1 MESLSGSGQAG
12 IGIRDCTLQ
21 VRVLRLVSA
30 LASASLA
37 GLAGVGTTGDL
48 IGITTVSFSIITA
61 TSPTAVSSS
70 IATTLI
76 AHVRA
81 AGSMAGPVFAAGA
94 RRGVGGLVEAQSRSS
109 RLQRRTAQPP
119 AIRARSAALIMGA
132 RRRAFPLA
140 DSRDSAVSTAAE
152 A

>member
-30 LASASLA
+30 LASASLV

-61 TSPTAVSSS
+61 TSPTAESSS

-76 AHVRA
+76 ARVRA
-81 AGSMAGPVFAAGA
+81 AGSVAGPVFAAGA
-94 RRGVGGLVEAQSRSS
+94 PRGVRAFVDAQSHRVRS
-109 RLQRRTAQPP
+109 QRRTGQPP
-119 AIRARSAALIMGA
+119 AT
-132 RRRAFPLA
+132 P
-140 DSRDSAVSTAAE
+140 
-152 A
+152 

>member
-1 MESLSGSGQAG
+1 MFRLFTCWSTILRSCMESLSGSGQAG
-12 IGIRDCTLQ
+12 IVILDCTLQ

-61 TSPTAVSSS
+61 TSPTAESSS

-76 AHVRA
+76 ARVRA

-94 RRGVGGLVEAQSRSS
+94 RPGVGVLVGGQS
-109 RLQRRTAQPP
+109 
-119 AIRARSAALIMGA
+119 G
-132 RRRAFPLA
+132 
-140 DSRDSAVSTAAE
+140 
-152 A
+152 

>member
-21 VRVLRLVSA
+21 VRVLRLVLA
-30 LASASLA
+30 LASASLV

-61 TSPTAVSSS
+61 TSPTAESSS

-76 AHVRA
+76 ARVRA
-81 AGSMAGPVFAAGA
+81 AGSMAGAGFAAGG
-94 RRGVGGLVEAQSRSS
+94 RRGGGGLGGGGCPRPPFCGAP
-109 RLQRRTAQPP
+109 RTPP
-119 AIRARSAALIMGA
+119 
-132 RRRAFPLA
+132 PHP
-140 DSRDSAVSTAAE
+140 
-152 A
+152 

>member
-1 MESLSGSGQAG
+1 MESLAGPGQAG

-30 LASASLA
+30 LASATLA

-61 TSPTAVSSS
+61 TSPTAESSS

-76 AHVRA
+76 ARVRA
-81 AGSMAGPVFAAGA
+81 AGSMAGAGFAAGGQ
-94 RRGVGGLVEAQSRSS
+94 RGGGGVVGGPGPPPPFFCPPHTGKD
-109 RLQRRTAQPP
+109 TA
-119 AIRARSAALIMGA
+119 L
-132 RRRAFPLA
+132 
-140 DSRDSAVSTAAE
+140 
-152 A
+152 

>member
-1 MESLSGSGQAG
+1 MESLSGSGHAG
-12 IGIRDCTLQ
+12 ICIRDCTLQ

-76 AHVRA
+76 ARVRA
-81 AGSMAGPVFAAGA
+81 AGSMAGPVFAGA
-94 RRGVGGLVEAQSRSS
+94 SQRGVCVLVVA
-109 RLQRRTAQPP
+109 
-119 AIRARSAALIMGA
+119 G
-132 RRRAFPLA
+132 
-140 DSRDSAVSTAAE
+140 
-152 A
+152 

>member
-48 IGITTVSFSIITA
+48 IGITTVSFSIIMA
-61 TSPTAVSSS
+61 KSPTAGYSS
-70 IATTLI
+70 IAKSLI
-76 AHVRA
+76 GCVRA
-81 AGSMAGPVFAAGA
+81 VGFIGGSVFT
-94 RRGVGGLVEAQSRSS
+94 VGGHQA
-109 RLQRRTAQPP
+109 
-119 AIRARSAALIMGA
+119 GGG
-132 RRRAFPLA
+132 LA
-140 DSRDSAVSTAAE
+140 
-152 A
+152 

>member
-1 MESLSGSGQAG
+1 MESLSGFGQAG

-61 TSPTAVSSS
+61 TSPTAESSS

-76 AHVRA
+76 ALVRA
-81 AGSMAGPVFAAGA
+81 AASMAGPVFAAA
-94 RRGVGGLVEAQSRSS
+94 AQRGGGGLGGAQLRSI
-109 RLQRRTAQPP
+109 RL
-119 AIRARSAALIMGA
+119 
-132 RRRAFPLA
+132 
-140 DSRDSAVSTAAE
+140 
-152 A
+152 

>member
-70 IATTLI
+70 IVTTSI
-76 AHVRA
+76 ARVRA
-81 AGSMAGPVFAAGA
+81 AEPAFAAGA
-94 RRGVGGLVEAQSRSS
+94 LAGDGGFGVPPTPRLRLGPRAANPVPILVPLAAFILVEA
-109 RLQRRTAQPP
+109 
-119 AIRARSAALIMGA
+119 
-132 RRRAFPLA
+132 A
-140 DSRDSAVSTAAE
+140 DPF
-152 A
+152 

>member
-21 VRVLRLVSA
+21 VRVLRLVLA
-30 LASASLA
+30 LASASLV

-61 TSPTAVSSS
+61 TSPTAESSS

-76 AHVRA
+76 ARVRA
-81 AGSMAGPVFAAGA
+81 EGSMAGGVFAGGGP
-94 RRGVGGLVEAQSRSS
+94 RGVVGVVVG
-109 RLQRRTAQPP
+109 
-119 AIRARSAALIMGA
+119 GA
-132 RRRAFPLA
+132 RRRPVLRATAQIPATLA
-140 DSRDSAVSTAAE
+140 
-152 A
+152 

>member
-37 GLAGVGTTGDL
+37 GLAGVGTTGGL

-61 TSPTAVSSS
+61 TSPAAESSS

-76 AHVRA
+76 ARVRA
-81 AGSMAGPVFAAGA
+81 AGFLSGAGFFAGGAGGGGGVLWG
-94 RRGVGGLVEAQSRSS
+94 RRPRPALV
-109 RLQRRTAQPP
+109 
-119 AIRARSAALIMGA
+119 
-132 RRRAFPLA
+132 
-140 DSRDSAVSTAAE
+140 
-152 A
+152 